1 MAKPVTVSKV
11 AEAYKQELKSTQIA
25 LPKWHWEAIPGFL

>member
-11 AEAYKQELKSTQIA
+11 AEAYKQELESPQIA
-25 LPKWHWEAIPGFL
+25 LPQRHWEAIPGFL